1 MPRKQ
6 ILKERAVVRVTF
18 ELPAEVEGETVHLV
32 GDFTSWKGI
41 PMEKKSS
48 GAWQTTVDLEPGR
61 SFEFRYLIDGSR
73 WENDWAADRYVRNPF
88 GHENS
93 VIETPPLPAT
103 VGSAGGTAARKAATT
118 KSPAGK
124 TASSTAAAA
133 KPAAKKTAGRKTTK
147 DESASRPAA
156 TKKGTAKKAPSKT
169 AGRKKDGRKTT
180 DEPGA

>member
-103 VGSAGGTAARKAATT
+103 VESAGGGAPRKSATTKYVARKAA
-118 KSPAGK
+118 SPQ
-124 TASSTAAAA
+124 TAAP
-133 KPAAKKTAGRKTTK
+133 KPAAKKTAGRKTTTG
-147 DESASRPAA
+147 ESASKPNA
-156 TKKGTAKKAPSKT
+156 TKKAAARKAPSKT
-169 AGRKKDGRKTT
+169 AGKKKDGRKKT